1 MSASDGLVV
10 WKKVLIDRATQVRR
24 KNLSYFKK
32 AVYSLSTDLSPS
44 IVTLGDLVIV
54 KYSSELGSITYFID
68 DTEYMTCISL
78 INNTPKVLRK
88 LIKL

>member
-1 MSASDGLVV
+1 MSSYNGLVL
-10 WKKVLIDRATQVRR
+10 WKKILIDRATQVRR

-32 AVYSLSTDLSPS
+32 AVYSLSTDLSPT
-44 IVTLGDLVIV
+44 IITLGDLVIV
-54 KYSSELGSITYFID
+54 KYSSDVGCITYFID

-88 LIKL
+88 LIRL